1 MSWEEKWTMLWKV
14 CQLGRISSIY
24 WDQFNAVEIVESQ
37 ETEGKP
43 ASVLKLRTMFDSC
56 MDTDTMETDGIP
68 QEALDNISETGE
80 MGGWPAV
87 VDNWAED
94 K

>member
-1 MSWEEKWTMLWKV
+1 MTSED
-14 CQLGRISSIY
+14 S
-24 WDQFNAVEIVESQ
+24 A
-37 ETEGKP
+37 GKP
-43 ASVLKLRTMFDSC
+43 ESVLKLRTMYNSC

-80 MGGWPAV
+80 LGGWPAV